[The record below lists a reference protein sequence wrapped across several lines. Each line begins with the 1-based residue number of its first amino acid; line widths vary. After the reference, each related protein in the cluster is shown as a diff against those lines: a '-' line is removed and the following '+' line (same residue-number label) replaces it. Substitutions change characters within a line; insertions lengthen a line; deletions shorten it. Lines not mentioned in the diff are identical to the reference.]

1 MECCNNKPYWV
12 SGLWLDPLRR
22 RISRCFF
29 FFFAFFFWSLASWC
43 KWVTQPGRRGLEVTW
58 RHLSETTYNSRM
70 EQRWEWAEGSD
81 QTQSIRD
88 RPPVS
93 SRHLGVCHHP
103 RCFGVCWFHVNRP
116 IRVSLADRKECR
128 TNTTGFGPEWRS
140 KTWRRKG
147 SRVGSIWRSVVNK
160 TEQRFS
166 CFPRYSHSS
175 KKHKCKYLFCIF
187 PKCFEFQKVKSLL
200 LWLTQQHCVSVLHLL
215 TDVAFLWAVQAEP
228 LWRDL

>member
-1 MECCNNKPYWV
+1 M
-12 SGLWLDPLRR
+12 L
-22 RISRCFF
+22 FF
-29 FFFAFFFWSLASWC
+29 FFCLFLLKSGLVMQTSDTTKEAG
-43 KWVTQPGRRGLEVTW
+43 TRRTR

-81 QTQSIRD
+81 QTQSIRG

-93 SRHLGVCHHP
+93 SRRLGVCHHP
-103 RCFGVCWFHVNRP
+103 RCFGVCGFHVNRP

-166 CFPRYSHSS
+166 CFPHYSHSS

-200 LWLTQQHCVSVLHLL
+200 LWISQQHCVFVLHLL